1 MHKELR
7 PEQIDILVGTPA
19 VNDEFSKKIRELDR
33 RLQKNGMS
41 YRDWEV
47 LNDRQHAIFSHD
59 MFLDGE
65 CATSVKDYVMGAVD
79 SCWCPDVVE
88 DLHHHSPV
96 LMREIEKQQ
105 DMLPDMKVKIGESL
119 NNLNEIID
127 LLLEQVVEE
136 DLASQEE
143 IRRKH
148 KALVMKVLKRKLNQ
162 QAQSQLDRKP
172 VEPAIK
178 AIEKFIVDEFTAE
191 VDNLSLSDAR
201 RTMLNAVEK
210 AKQKYVR
217 SGKIN
222 QRVFDQLVRPYQK
235 ALEDPKSKGV
245 RTKLGGPA
253 QVAKERDPNAK
264 FKEMLAKSIDD
275 NETLEQAMG
284 DIQGVRFGFLSQMVK
299 YGVPFTIRAD
309 RSGSPD
315 QALGSPT
322 YGDVLPLPLVVDK
335 DKMYGNVTFLTVLEK
350 ILEPMAA
357 IAKQPLTPLDKQKK
371 MKELLDSAL
380 EKGNLL
386 IPDITNARGT
396 LEFPVDL
403 DATTEKMK
411 DFLGTDISSEYSDQE
426 WGLMLADAGIEIPE
440 TFTMSQIIKTPELG
454 GKGRGTAKETAH
466 MIYFNAEVEKE
477 LGSTP
482 SPKNPY
488 TLTIKK
494 NSQGGDLVGGVIE
507 GVTGPLKQPNGD
519 PKADYIMPTSDGEVF
534 ISHKDGET
542 VKDFQQ
548 WGGVSKSSTVSAVKT
563 FMEYLP
569 EAPGI
574 VADSSYE
581 SGLKMLEATTLVYDP
596 SIGTS
601 QDNSWKEFLL
611 RGLFGKDLSTDDR
624 GILPEQTPGL
634 NNVNFVVQHE
644 MKVDKSGDKKLN
656 MLPTHALSLA
666 SIQGRT
672 FDEAYNT
679 LFGADSGYFEYT
691 PVVMGNYRS
700 NRKNLQV
707 GGMRAGI
714 YPASNRKTTA
724 ILVPEDGT
732 YVWKD
737 KDEFMKYVDN
747 LEADDKIKK
756 ALKNKFDWGR
766 G

>member
-1 MHKELR
+1 
-7 PEQIDILVGTPA
+7 
-19 VNDEFSKKIRELDR
+19 
-33 RLQKNGMS
+33 
-41 YRDWEV
+41 
-47 LNDRQHAIFSHD
+47 
-59 MFLDGE
+59 
-65 CATSVKDYVMGAVD
+65 
-79 SCWCPDVVE
+79 
-88 DLHHHSPV
+88 
-96 LMREIEKQQ
+96 
-105 DMLPDMKVKIGESL
+105 
-119 NNLNEIID
+119 
-127 LLLEQVVEE
+127 
-136 DLASQEE
+136 
-143 IRRKH
+143 
-148 KALVMKVLKRKLNQ
+148 
-162 QAQSQLDRKP
+162 
-172 VEPAIK
+172 
-178 AIEKFIVDEFTAE
+178 
-191 VDNLSLSDAR
+191 
-201 RTMLNAVEK
+201 
-210 AKQKYVR
+210 
-217 SGKIN
+217 
-222 QRVFDQLVRPYQK
+222 
-235 ALEDPKSKGV
+235 
-245 RTKLGGPA
+245 
-253 QVAKERDPNAK
+253 
-264 FKEMLAKSIDD
+264 MLAKSIDD

-440 TFTMSQIIKTPELG
+440 TFTMSQIIKTQELG

-494 NSQGGDLVGGVIE
+494 NSQGGDLVGGLIE

-581 SGLKMLEATTLVYDP
+581 SGLKMQEATTLVYDP
-596 SIGTS
+596 SIGAS

-644 MKVDKSGDKKLN
+644 MKVDKSADKKLN

-666 SIQGRT
+666 SIQGQT

-679 LFGADSGYFEYT
+679 LFGADSGYFEYA

-724 ILVPEDGT
+724 ILVPEGGT